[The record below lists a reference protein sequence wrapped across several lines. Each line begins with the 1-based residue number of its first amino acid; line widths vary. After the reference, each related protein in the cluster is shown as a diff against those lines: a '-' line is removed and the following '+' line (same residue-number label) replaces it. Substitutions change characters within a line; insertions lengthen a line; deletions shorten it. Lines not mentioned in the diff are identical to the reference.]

1 MPSKPGVADPIGAAS
16 APPGAPA
23 DRRPPPRYLDIVAYY
38 DACLRRYGDTHLGAD
53 WSSARDTAT
62 RYRVMLDVI
71 RSPAP
76 TTVSL
81 LDFGCGASR
90 LLDFILSEGRSGIAY
105 SGLDLAPEG
114 IALSRRKYGSVPYYC
129 LDVLEPGAELPA
141 FDYVV
146 MNGVFTE
153 RRELT
158 VEEMLAYM
166 IAVLE
171 TMFART
177 SVGLAFNVMSAHLG
191 WELPHLFHLPFDRLA
206 AALAARLT
214 RNLVVR
220 ADYGL
225 PDYTVYVYR

>member
-1 MPSKPGVADPIGAAS
+1 MPSSPRPTPAPVEAAADVR
-16 APPGAPA
+16 PA
-23 DRRPPPRYLDIVAYY
+23 PRYLDIVAYY
-38 DACLRRYGDTHLGAD
+38 DACLRQHGDTHLGAD

-71 RSPAP
+71 RSPP
-76 TTVSL
+76 TTTVSL

-114 IALSRRKYGSVPYYC
+114 LALSRRKYGGVPYYG
-129 LDVLEPGAELPA
+129 LDVLAPGAELPA

-153 RRELT
+153 RRELE
-158 VEEMLAYM
+158 VEEMFAYM
-166 IAVLE
+166 LSVLE

-177 SVGLAFNVMSAHLG
+177 RVGLAFNVMSAHLG
-191 WELPHLFHLPFDRLA
+191 WALPHLFHVPFDRLA
-206 AALAARLT
+206 VALAGRLT
-214 RNLVVR
+214 RHVVVR

-225 PDYTVYVYR
+225 PDYTVYLYR